1 LNARKTVHAYFDAL
15 TAGNTQ
21 QLIDLI
27 SQVSHFAKIGT
38 DENEFVEG
46 GQNALDYYRHH
57 VASTE
62 DFTIE
67 FSHLDIQERDFVAWF
82 YTRQIWN
89 LRWQGVEEK
98 LVVRMTGVLEKEAG
112 TWKFVQIHASIGSPS
127 LAEGEYP

>member
-1 LNARKTVHAYFDAL
+1 MNARKTIHAYFDAL
-15 TAGNTQ
+15 TAGDTQ
-21 QLIDLI
+21 QLVDLM
-27 SQVSHFAKIGT
+27 SRASYFTKIGT

-46 GQNALDYYRHH
+46 GRSASDYYRHH

-67 FSHLDIQERDFVAWF
+67 FDHLVIQERDIVAWF

-89 LRWQGVEEK
+89 LKWQGVEEK

-112 TWKFVQIHASIGSPS
+112 TWKFVQIHASIGTPESV
-127 LAEGEYP
+127 G

>member
-1 LNARKTVHAYFDAL
+1 MNARKTIHAYFDAL
-15 TAGNTQ
+15 TAGDTQ
-21 QLIDLI
+21 QLVDLM
-27 SQVSHFAKIGT
+27 SRASYFTKIGT

-46 GQNALDYYRHH
+46 GQSAPDYYRHH

-67 FSHLDIQERDFVAWF
+67 FDHLDIQERDIVAWF

-89 LRWQGVEEK
+89 LKWQGVEEK

-112 TWKFVQIHASIGSPS
+112 TWKFVQIQASIGTPESV
-127 LAEGEYP
+127 G

>member
-1 LNARKTVHAYFDAL
+1 MNARETVHAYFDAL

-27 SQVSHFAKIGT
+27 SQASHFNKIGT
-38 DENEFVEG
+38 DENEFIEG
-46 GQNALDYYRHH
+46 GENALGYYRHH

-67 FSHLDIQERDFVAWF
+67 FSHLDIQERDLVAWF
-82 YTRQIWN
+82 YTRQIWD

-98 LVVRMTGVLEKEAG
+98 LIVRMTGVLEKEADV
-112 TWKFVQIHASIGSPS
+112 WKFVQIHASIGSP
-127 LAEGEYP
+127 